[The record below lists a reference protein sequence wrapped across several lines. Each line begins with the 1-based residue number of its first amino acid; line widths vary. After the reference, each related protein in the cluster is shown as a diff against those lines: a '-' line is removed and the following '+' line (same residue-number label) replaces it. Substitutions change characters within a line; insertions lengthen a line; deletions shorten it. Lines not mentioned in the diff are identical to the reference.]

1 MKSEEFIVR
10 GNACGREDTCGDVEV
25 SLNGLALPLHLEL
38 VNHSPTGFNW
48 GYSGSGPSQL
58 AFAIIYE
65 YLVRVDNYDRKKA
78 KSLTQYCYHDFKNE
92 FIATLPQTMDWEIN
106 GSGINA
112 FLLKWSVNNLD

>member
-58 AFAIIYE
+58 AFAIVYE
-65 YLVRVDNYDRKKA
+65 YLIRTDGFNLKQA
-78 KSLTQYCYHDFKNE
+78 KNLAECCYHEFKGE
-92 FIATLPQTMDWEIN
+92 FIAPLPQTKDWEIT
-106 GSGINA
+106 GIEINS
-112 FLLKWSVNNLD
+112 FLLQWCLRNLD